1 MDRRFY
7 FRELNDNGLS
17 NMSESNSKS
26 SRRGVIEIKN
36 QRDQILTQLRQMK
49 SVGGRAK
56 LGRFIAEGVDL
67 CHRALK
73 YGAGLEALICTPRF
87 ADSEE
92 GLALRDAVDE
102 ECLTY
107 VCSQGLLNKCLEAK
121 PTPSCVG
128 IVSFQTDLGD
138 DLLRK
143 ALDKKREEGQAF
155 LLAVDQG
162 DYADNL
168 GMLLRS
174 AEAAGVDGV
183 LLSKGTVDPFHRRVT
198 RGSRGATFKLP
209 LAIDVDLE
217 HSISLAQELGY
228 QVVTTSANVEV
239 PHYQVDYT
247 RPTLIIVGN
256 EHYGIQPQL
265 IEQSNMCV
273 KIPMHGLINSLNIS
287 VAASILLFEAQRQ
300 KQSLKI

>member
-1 MDRRFY
+1 
-7 FRELNDNGLS
+7 
-17 NMSESNSKS
+17 MSEAQSRSP
-26 SRRGVIEIKN
+26 RRGVIEIKN

-73 YGAGLEALICTPRF
+73 YGAGLEALICTSRF
-87 ADSEE
+87 AESEE

-102 ECLTY
+102 NCLTY

-128 IVSFQTDLGD
+128 IVSFQTVLDRDLIH
-138 DLLRK
+138 R
-143 ALDKKREEGQAF
+143 ALDKAPEKGNAF

-183 LLSKGTVDPFHRRVT
+183 LLGKGTVDPFHRRVT

-209 LAIDVDLE
+209 MAVDVDLAE
-217 HSISLAQELGY
+217 SISLAQDLGY
-228 QVVTTSANVEV
+228 QVVTTSANVKS
-239 PHYQVDYT
+239 PHYEVNYT

-265 IEQSNMCV
+265 IEQSDLCV

-300 KQSLKI
+300 KQQLE